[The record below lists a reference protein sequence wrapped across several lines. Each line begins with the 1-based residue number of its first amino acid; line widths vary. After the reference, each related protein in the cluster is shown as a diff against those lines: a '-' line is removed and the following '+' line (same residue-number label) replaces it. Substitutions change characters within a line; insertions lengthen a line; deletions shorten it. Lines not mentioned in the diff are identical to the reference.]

1 MIKFSNSLQYICPKI
16 KWEDWIAEVILEFII
31 NIISDQ
37 MIIPEV
43 VNSNLNKRKL
53 LHSFLNLF
61 NSKENQEEQIN
72 SINIYIKE
80 IWT

>member
-1 MIKFSNSLQYICPKI
+1 
-16 KWEDWIAEVILEFII
+16 
-31 NIISDQ
+31 

-53 LHSFLNLF
+53 LDNFLNLF

-80 IWT
+80 IVKEFSPYEESVKRINKIINPSSRAN